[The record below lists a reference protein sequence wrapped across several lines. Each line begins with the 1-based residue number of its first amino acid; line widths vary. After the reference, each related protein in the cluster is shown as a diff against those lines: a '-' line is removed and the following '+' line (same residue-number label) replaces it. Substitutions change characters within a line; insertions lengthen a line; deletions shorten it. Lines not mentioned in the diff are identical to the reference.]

1 MNRIK
6 NIYALVLAA
15 GKGTRMHS
23 DKPKVLQT
31 LLGEPML
38 AYVLAALRPAFGEK
52 ILLVTGHASN
62 MVAQAFPEASFV
74 RQEQQLGTAHAV
86 MCAMERLEQSG
97 AHDILVVNGDTPLL
111 DSGTI
116 NSFIEKSSGADIAF
130 ATITLPDAGPYG
142 RVLRENGQVKGIV
155 EAKDFDCDKHGEPT
169 GEVNAGIYLFSM
181 KALKNL
187 LPLVGRANK
196 SGEYYLTDLIALG
209 LEKGFETRGIECG
222 NNADLMGVN
231 SPLELAT
238 MEERLREREAMRLLQ
253 SGVIIHAP
261 NLLRA
266 SPFARIDPGTEITG
280 PCEITGNTVIR
291 RGAVI
296 GSHCIIHESEIME
309 NAEIRPFSHLEHA
322 RVGENA
328 QVGPYTRLRPGA
340 ILEKDSHAGNFVELK
355 KATLGAGSKANH
367 LSYLGD
373 AQVGSNVN
381 IGAGTITCNYDGKN
395 KHTTVI
401 GEGAFIGSN
410 TALVAPVTVG
420 AEALIGAGSVITKNV
435 APGELGISR
444 SRQKNLNRIKK

>member
-1 MNRIK
+1 MNMME
-6 NIYALVLAA
+6 NSCALVLAA

-38 AYVLAALRPAFGEK
+38 AYVLAALRPLFGEK
-52 ILLVTGHASN
+52 ILLVTGHAGH
-62 MVAQAFPEASFV
+62 MIAQAFPEAGLV
-74 RQEQQLGTAHAV
+74 RQEEQLGTAHAV
-86 MCAMERLEQSG
+86 MCAMEKLEQAG
-97 AHDILVVNGDTPLL
+97 AGNILVVNGDTPLL
-111 DSGTI
+111 DSGTV
-116 NSFIEKSSGADIAF
+116 NFFIDKSSGADIAF

-142 RVLRENGQVKGIV
+142 RVLREKGLVKGIV
-155 EAKDFDCDKHGEPT
+155 EAKDFDRGAHGEPT
-169 GEVNAGIYLFSM
+169 GEVNAGIYMFSLQ
-181 KALKNL
+181 ALKAL
-187 LPLVGRANK
+187 LPLVGSANK

-222 NNADLMGVN
+222 HNEDLMGVN
-231 SPLELAT
+231 SPVELAN

-253 SGVIIHAP
+253 NGVIVHAP
-261 NLLRA
+261 QLLRA
-266 SPFARIDPGTEITG
+266 SPFARIEPGAEITG

-296 GSHCIIHESEIME
+296 GSHCIIHASEIME
-309 NAEIRPFSHLEHA
+309 NAEVRPFSHLDHA
-322 RVGENA
+322 IVGENA

-340 ILEKDSHAGNFVELK
+340 VLEKDSHAGNFVELK

-373 AQVGSNVN
+373 ARVGSNVN

-395 KHTTVI
+395 KHPTII
-401 GEGAFIGSN
+401 GDGAFIGSN

-420 AEALIGAGSVITKNV
+420 AEALVGAGSVITKNV

-444 SRQKNLNRIKK
+444 AAQKNLHRIKK